1 MTPHT
6 KNMIIAAVLSLAFI
20 AVWDFFVFRPLMNRQ
35 QAQFEQQKREG
46 KLPKLGAPE
55 KPAATA
61 AAPAAAQVK
70 PRSAAL
76 AESPRIE
83 IDTRSLKGSVAL
95 KGAKIDDVSL
105 KNYHE
110 TVDKSSPIIVLLSP
124 EGGPSP
130 YWADWGYL
138 SAETENAP
146 ALPTTE
152 TVWTA
157 DGARLTAGA
166 PVTLTWDNGEG
177 LKFIR
182 KISVD
187 DEYMFT
193 IDDRIENTTAKPLTV
208 FAYSRV
214 TRVGHPPSS
223 GYAALHEGYVGVIG
237 DLGAQEIK
245 YDKIEGELN
254 ATKTF
259 KGVGGW
265 VGFTDKYWGA
275 VTAPEQSAMIEARYT
290 MIGGAEKTYLAETV
304 TEPRTIE
311 PGATVSTNLNVFTG
325 AKEVETIDAY
335 MERPEPKGLW
345 SICASLGIEICKAKP
360 GIKGFDHLIDWGW
373 FYFITRPM
381 FRLIDFLYKFLGN
394 FGLAVLAVTV
404 IVKGAFFPIANASY
418 RSMAKIRA
426 IQPKLKELK
435 EKYGDDKHKL
445 NMEQM
450 ELYKKEKINP
460 VGGCVPMLLQIPVFF
475 SLYKVLVVTIE
486 MRQAPFFGWIKDLS
500 APDPTNVF
508 NLFGLIPFDPTHM
521 AILGPYLNL
530 GVWPLLMGVTMWLQ
544 MKMNPEPTDEIQK
557 TMFSWMPII
566 FTFTM
571 GGFASGLVIYWTWNN
586 LLSITQQWY
595 IMTRAGVKFELWDNL
610 RKTFSRA

>member
-6 KNMIIAAVLSLAFI
+6 KNMIIAALLSLAFI
-20 AVWDFFVFRPLMNRQ
+20 AVWDFFVFRPLMNKQ

-55 KPAATA
+55 KPN
-61 AAPAAAQVK
+61 AAPAATPAAAPLGK
-70 PRSAAL
+70 PRAAVL

-83 IDTRSLKGSVAL
+83 IETRSLKGSIAL

-110 TVDKSSPIIVLLSP
+110 SVDKGSPIIVLLSP

-130 YWADWGYL
+130 YWADGGYL
-138 SAETENAP
+138 SADADNPP

-157 DGARLTAGA
+157 DNTKLTAGK
-166 PVTLTWDNGEG
+166 PVTLTWDNGQG
-177 LKFIR
+177 LKFVR

-187 DEYMFT
+187 DEYMFS
-193 IDDRIENTTAKPLTV
+193 IDDKIENATQQPVTV
-208 FAYSRV
+208 YAFSRV
-214 TRVGHPPSS
+214 TRVGHPPSA

-237 DLGAQEIK
+237 DLGAQELK
-245 YDKIEGELN
+245 YDKIEGEPN
-254 ATKTF
+254 AAKTF

-275 VTAPEQSAMIEARYT
+275 VAAPDQSAVIEARYS
-290 MIGGAEKTYLAETV
+290 MIGGAEKTYQAETV
-304 TEPRTIE
+304 SEPKTVE
-311 PGATVSTNLNVFTG
+311 PGSTVSSSLHVFAG

-335 MERPEPKGLW
+335 MKD
-345 SICASLGIEICKAKP
+345 P

-381 FRLIDFLYKFLGN
+381 FRLIDFLYKILGN

-418 RSMAKIRA
+418 KSMAKIRA
-426 IQPKLKELK
+426 VQPKLKELK

-445 NMEQM
+445 NTEQM
-450 ELYKKEKINP
+450 ELYKREKINP

-508 NLFGLIPFDPTHM
+508 NLFGLIPYDPTHM

-530 GVWPLLMGVTMWLQ
+530 GVWPLL
-544 MKMNPEPTDEIQK
+544 
-557 TMFSWMPII
+557 
-566 FTFTM
+566 
-571 GGFASGLVIYWTWNN
+571 
-586 LLSITQQWY
+586 
-595 IMTRAGVKFELWDNL
+595 
-610 RKTFSRA
+610 